1 MNYRIGVDLH
11 GPLFD
16 GRARAVMRD
25 YVREAEDWVGRQG
38 LSEVHTNLDASIR
51 HPTPYFE
58 TKVNMRRTRG
68 HVSVNDAGIIYG
80 WWLEGIGSRNFPVTR
95 FRGYF
100 SFKRAAATLR
110 VQAPKIAERLL
121 RQRYLE
127 RLQ

>member
-1 MNYRIGVDLH
+1 
-11 GPLFD
+11 
-16 GRARAVMRD
+16 
-25 YVREAEDWVGRQG
+25 
-38 LSEVHTNLDASIR
+38 
-51 HPTPYFE
+51 
-58 TKVNMRRTRG
+58 MRRTRG